1 MLSISITGMR
11 PVQMAMISALI
22 GVTFMKWT
30 YNRVIG
36 PDVYCCYSN
45 MRFFDASVCDNSCTT
60 VVYLRWPKG
69 EVKVLKMLVK
79 VLIRRRR
86 RRVKAKSTREIIDY
100 LRTKEKEGME
110 RVEAA
115 SNTIKLLIDI
125 LDGALEVG
133 LLFFSEFG
141 SCSFVRDLI
150 LSMLRI

>member
-1 MLSISITGMR
+1 
-11 PVQMAMISALI
+11 
-22 GVTFMKWT
+22 
-30 YNRVIG
+30 
-36 PDVYCCYSN
+36 
-45 MRFFDASVCDNSCTT
+45 
-60 VVYLRWPKG
+60 
-69 EVKVLKMLVK
+69 MLVK

-86 RRVKAKSTREIIDY
+86 KRVKAKSTREIIDY

>member
-1 MLSISITGMR
+1 MLM
-11 PVQMAMISALI
+11 
-22 GVTFMKWT
+22 
-30 YNRVIG
+30 
-36 PDVYCCYSN
+36 
-45 MRFFDASVCDNSCTT
+45 
-60 VVYLRWPKG
+60 
-69 EVKVLKMLVK
+69 K
-79 VLIRRRR
+79 VLIRRR